1 MSGPGS
7 PDRPVRESVDPRT
20 PAAQTSAEDAN
31 GVAND
36 VFRDELEEAESGLRM
51 TPRRIAIYLAVVG
64 AVVVA
69 LYVGLPAALDGLSDM
84 EEVISRADPVWIA
97 VALGFNA
104 LSFAAYIALF
114 RGIIGGQETSSAYP
128 RLDWAAS
135 YQITMAGLAA
145 TRLFAAAGAGGIALT
160 YWALRRAGMARRD
173 SAERMVAFL
182 VLLYTVY
189 LLAVIVCGIFLRVG
203 LFPGS
208 SPVGMTIVP
217 AALAG
222 LAMLVLL
229 LVSLIPGDI
238 ERRLAAWSQGYRR
251 RAVWLR
257 RLATGPVLVASGTRT
272 ALRLLRH
279 PSRGVLALGGAIGFW
294 AANIAVLWACFH
306 AFGESVPKA
315 VLVQG
320 FFVGMTAN
328 LLPFF
333 PGGVGSVDAGMIA
346 AFLAFGEPASAVI
359 VSVLAYRVIAFW
371 LPIPPGVIAYL
382 QLRRTV
388 SRWRAEEGEAPGA
401 GA

>member
-1 MSGPGS
+1 MRGDRSDDPPVGTP
-7 PDRPVRESVDPRT
+7 PDDT
-20 PAAQTSAEDAN
+20 AATGKTRAQDL
-31 GVAND
+31 GID
-36 VFRDELEEAESGLRM
+36 EAERMEGELMPEPDSGLAL
-51 TPRRIAIYLAVVG
+51 TPRRIAIYMGVVLAFV
-64 AVVVA
+64 AA
-69 LYVGLPAALDGLSDM
+69 LYIGLPAALDGLSDM
-84 EEVISRADPVWIA
+84 KRVVKGADPVWI
-97 VALGFNA
+97 VIALGFNV
-104 LSFAAYIALF
+104 LSFASYVALF
-114 RGIIGGQETSSAYP
+114 RGVIGGQSKTELSYP
-128 RLDWAAS
+128 RLDWSAS

-173 SAERMVAFL
+173 AAQRMVAFL

-189 LLAVIVCGIFLRVG
+189 LVAVVVFGIGLRVG
-203 LFPGS
+203 IFPGP

-217 AALAG
+217 AAIAGVALIG
-222 LAMLVLL
+222 LA

-257 RLATGPVLVASGTRT
+257 RLATGPALVAAGTRT
-272 ALRLLRH
+272 AMTLLRH
-279 PSRGVLALGGAIGFW
+279 PSNGLLAVVGAAGFW
-294 AANIAVLWACFH
+294 ASNIAVLWACFH
-306 AFGESVPKA
+306 AFGETVPKA

-346 AFLAFGEPASAVI
+346 AFLAFGEQSSAVI

-371 LPIPPGVIAYL
+371 LPIPPGVVAYL

-388 SRWRAEEGEAPGA
+388 SRWRDEGVHAP
-401 GA
+401 